1 MVLISETLGKQVQTT
16 SPMLLSVIS
25 QFN

>member
-16 SPMLLSVIS
+16 SPMLLYSDFTV
-25 QFN
+25 